1 MVEWPHSLRV
11 TTGEPAMLLTVCWS
25 STLPLDVLL
34 SASRGSFPL
43 CAGLQLWPLVE
54 PRLRRVQQG
63 AGQDSLAAS
72 SSRSRC
78 SRRLLCVLFAVA
90 VTRLC
95 RDLPDGRGGGLGPTW
110 PVRETG
116 YRDGVEGQKG
126 WGCPP
131 QWRGASHRAGRL
143 NPPLGLARA
152 ALDFLL
158 RARLSPSK
166 VARFGM
172 PRRCEN
178 AFVMFPIDPHN
189 HT

>member
-1 MVEWPHSLRV
+1 MRQWSDGLTV
-11 TTGEPAMLLTVCWS
+11 TAGEPAMLLTVCWS

-110 PVRETG
+110 PVREMG
-116 YRDGVEGQKG
+116 CRDGVEGQKG
-126 WGCPP
+126 WGRPP

>member
-1 MVEWPHSLRV
+1 M
-11 TTGEPAMLLTVCWS
+11 
-25 STLPLDVLL
+25 PLDILL

-78 SRRLLCVLFAVA
+78 SWRLLCVLFAVA

-178 AFVMFPIDPHN
+178 AFVMFPIDPHD